1 MKKVLLLL
9 ADGFEIYEASTFID
23 VIGWNLLEGDKST
36 QLFTCALKKEIK
48 STFNQRFIV
57 DFTVDEINI
66 EDYAALAIPGGFEEY
81 GFYKDAYHP
90 DFLDVIKKFENQQKT
105 IASIC
110 TGALPVAESNILQNR
125 NGTTYNL
132 NPKRQNALR
141 NKSVNVLNE
150 PIVEDGNIITSW
162 NPSTAMDVAFL
173 LLEKLTSKENTNN
186 IKKLMGF
193 N

>member
-48 STFNQRFIV
+48 STFGQRFIV

-141 NKSVNVLNE
+141 NKSVNVLNQ

>member
-9 ADGFEIYEASTFID
+9 ADGFEIYEASAFID

-57 DFTVDEINI
+57 DFTIDQVNI
-66 EDYAALAIPGGFEEY
+66 EEYAALAIPGGFEEY
-81 GFYKDAYHP
+81 GFYKDAYYP
-90 DFLDVIKKFENQQKT
+90 DFLDVIRKFENQQKT

-132 NPKRQNALR
+132 NPVRQNALR
-141 NKSVNVLNE
+141 DKLVNVLNQ

-173 LLEKLTSKENTNN
+173 LLEKLTSKENTN
-186 IKKLMGF
+186 KVKRLMGF